1 MSQLRAS
8 LGNVK
13 LDMLVNNAG
22 ILTEESLEDLN
33 MDRILAQIQ
42 VNTLGPLRVTS
53 SLLSNLK
60 DGGKVFI
67 ITSRMGS
74 IADNSSGEYYGYRM
88 SKAAVNMV
96 AKNLAIDLKPRGMQ
110 YPLYFN
116 YIMGNNILNLL
127 KTVCRHYGA
136 GASPGNGGNG
146 HDRGVRGW
154 DKFC

>member
-1 MSQLRAS
+1 MSRDECTSQLRAS

-96 AKNLAIDLKPRGMQ
+96 AKNLAIDLKPRGMLC
-110 YPLYFN
+110 PLYFN
-116 YIMGNNILNLL
+116 RTIGNNTYYEFTEN
-127 KTVCRHYGA
+127 
-136 GASPGNGGNG
+136 
-146 HDRGVRGW
+146 
-154 DKFC
+154 